1 VITLRDA
8 LKLDEGGVVSFVGA
22 GGKTSLMFSMARE
35 LSNAGES
42 VLTTTTT
49 KILMP
54 TKDQS
59 PHVILSDSL
68 DEVLNQARGL
78 IKKNLHISA
87 ASGRTGTH
95 LEKLKGFDPEVID
108 EISEAGVF
116 CWILVE
122 ADGAAGKPLK
132 APASHEPVIP
142 YTSSLLVGIIGL
154 KCIGKPLDERWVF
167 RHKLYSKITGLFP
180 EEPVTEES
188 VAVALMD
195 KNGIMKNCP
204 SHTRKIVFLNM
215 ADNKILIESGR
226 TIAHILCKAGIKGL
240 KRVIIGRA
248 LHEQPVIEYQDVNQ
262 FGSSSD

>member
-1 VITLRDA
+1 MITLREA

-22 GGKTSLMFSMARE
+22 GGKTSLMFSIARE

-54 TKDQS
+54 SKDQS
-59 PHVILSDSL
+59 PHVILSDSV
-68 DEVLNQARGL
+68 DEVLDKSRDL
-78 IKKNLHISA
+78 IRKNLHISA
-87 ASGRTGTH
+87 ASGRTGTSV
-95 LEKLKGFDPEVID
+95 EKLTGFDPKDVD
-108 EISEAGVF
+108 EISRAGVF
-116 CWILVE
+116 SWILVE

-142 YTSSLLVGIIGL
+142 NSSSLLIGIIGL
-154 KCIGKPLDERWVF
+154 KCIGKPLNERWVF
-167 RHKLYSKITGLFP
+167 RQKPFAKITGLKP

-204 SHTRKIVFLNM
+204 PHAKKVVFLNM
-215 ADNKILIESGR
+215 VDNQKLLESGR
-226 TIAHILCKAGIKGL
+226 RIAAILCKTRIEGL
-240 KRVIIGRA
+240 KRVVIGRT
-248 LHEQPVIEYQDVNQ
+248 LHEQPVIEYQDADK
-262 FGSSSD
+262 FDS